1 VSGGS
6 DAGGRGHVERERKL
20 TATDGFDLPEL
31 DHVVDGVLAV
41 ARPEQQLRATYY
53 DTSDLRLARSGIS
66 VRFRTGE
73 GARGRWT
80 VKLPEGERGPSMVRR
95 EIEVVA
101 PGRTIPEAVAS
112 LVRGH
117 VRSALLAPVRT
128 LSTRRRRVDLRNG
141 EGAVLAE
148 VADDAVSV
156 LEGARVES
164 SFREVEVELT
174 SDGDEGLLEAVVAR
188 LVAAGAVDGP
198 QTSKVAR
205 ALGPRAQER
214 PDVVVAALDPD
225 EATLVD
231 VLGAA
236 LAHGYTRLLRH
247 DPGVRLGGD
256 DEDVHQARVAARR
269 LRSDLRTF
277 RDLVEPSAGQ
287 RLRAELQWLGSELGV
302 VRDADV
308 LLARLRDQAA
318 ALGHDDAPAAA
329 ALLRRLEAE
338 RDTARAEL
346 GAVYDSDRYL
356 ALLDD
361 LARASLRPPVVDDA
375 DAGGRAVKAV
385 RAVVRRPWKH
395 LEAAVEA
402 LGEQP
407 DDAAL
412 HDVRIRAKRVRYAA
426 EAAASVSGRSAT
438 RFAKAAAR
446 LQTVLGDLQDAVVA
460 EAWLRRTVASARPA
474 LAPAEAFVAGRL
486 VAAQHEAMAAA
497 RRDWPAAWDDLRA
510 KKLRRWLG

>member
-1 VSGGS
+1 MSQAS
-6 DAGGRGHVERERKL
+6 GRGKVERERKL
-20 TATDGFDLPEL
+20 LAGDGFELPEL
-31 DHVVDGVLAV
+31 DHVRDGVLAV
-41 ARPEQQLRATYY
+41 PRPDLSLRATYY
-53 DTSDLRLARSGIS
+53 DTPDLRLARSGIS

-95 EIEVVA
+95 EIELVA
-101 PGRTIPEAVAS
+101 PGRTIPDAVAS
-112 LVRGH
+112 IVRGH

-128 LSTRRRRVDLRNG
+128 LSTVRRRVDLRNV

-156 LEGARVES
+156 LEGGRVTS

-174 SDGDEGLLEAVVAR
+174 TDGDEDLLDVVVAR
-188 LVAAGAVDGP
+188 LVAAGAEDGP

-205 ALGPRAQER
+205 ALGPRALER
-214 PDVVVAALDPD
+214 PDVVVPALDPD

-231 VLGAA
+231 VVGAA
-236 LAHGYTRLLRH
+236 IADGYRRLLRH

-277 RDLVEPSAGQ
+277 RDVLDGEAAG
-287 RLRAELQWLGSELGV
+287 RLRDELQWLGAELGV

-308 LLARLRDQAA
+308 LLDRLRGQAEE
-318 ALGHDDAPAAA
+318 LGDADAPAVG
-329 ALLRRLEAE
+329 ALLRRLDAE
-338 RDTARAEL
+338 RRAARAGL

-356 ALLDD
+356 ALLDE
-361 LARASLRPPVVDDA
+361 LARASLRPPVA
-375 DAGGRAVKAV
+375 AEAAAGGRAVKAV
-385 RAVVRRPWKH
+385 RKVVRGPWKH

-402 LGEQP
+402 LGRAPE
-407 DDAAL
+407 DAAL

-460 EAWLRRTVASARPA
+460 EAWLRRTVG
-474 LAPAEAFVAGRL
+474 APGVGADEAFVAGQL
-486 VAAQHEAMAAA
+486 VAVQHRAMADA
-497 RRDWPAAWDDLRA
+497 RQAWPASWDELRA